1 MSSFDWKKNVEDS
14 IKDGLIIT
22 ATATGIFYALK
33 AANLKPP
40 KTSIMPCISLNLLA
54 AFVEGY
60 W

>member
-33 AANLKPP
+33 VANLKPP
-40 KTSIMPCISLNLLA
+40 KTSIMPWIS
-54 AFVEGY
+54 
-60 W
+60 